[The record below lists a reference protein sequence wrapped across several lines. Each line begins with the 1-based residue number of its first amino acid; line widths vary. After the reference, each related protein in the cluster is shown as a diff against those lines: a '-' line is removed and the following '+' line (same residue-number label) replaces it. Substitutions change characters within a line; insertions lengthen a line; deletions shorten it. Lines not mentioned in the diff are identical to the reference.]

1 MNQQATGR
9 FIAQKRRE
17 LNLTQEQL
25 AERLNVSNKTI
36 SKWENGKCLPDYRV
50 VEELCKELGVTVSE
64 LMDGEVAAEGSIR
77 AYDDAQVVELLRQ
90 VQDMQRQK
98 QTIYGVVLIVMGIA
112 LNALSGTVGG
122 TDVRDFISGL
132 LLGFAVAIMLGGI
145 AIVGKSVIK
154 R

>member
-64 LMDGEVAAEGSIR
+64 LMDGEAAAEGSIR

-112 LNALSGTVGG
+112 LNALSATIGG